1 MKKIFKTLLLLAT
14 VTAST
19 GAIISCGDDDDLA
32 KADALF
38 RPIINAD
45 DNIEMGL
52 DQNLSPYMIVTWDN
66 YTDANQYTVRIESA
80 DGTDSQSINTSDHTC
95 RFENL
100 QYDKEYFVYISS
112 ANTTTGLASKEYSIT
127 ATTPDYPTNLE
138 TPASTDIIDIAL
150 RIKWADGVTY
160 DRLVVIK
167 DADDEQVAEC
177 RHCRR
182 QCRP

>member
-19 GAIISCGDDDDLA
+19 GAFISCGDDDDLA

-66 YTDANQYTVRIESA
+66 YTDANQ
-80 DGTDSQSINTSDHTC
+80 
-95 RFENL
+95 
-100 QYDKEYFVYISS
+100 
-112 ANTTTGLASKEYSIT
+112 
-127 ATTPDYPTNLE
+127 
-138 TPASTDIIDIAL
+138 
-150 RIKWADGVTY
+150 
-160 DRLVVIK
+160 
-167 DADDEQVAEC
+167 
-177 RHCRR
+177 
-182 QCRP
+182 